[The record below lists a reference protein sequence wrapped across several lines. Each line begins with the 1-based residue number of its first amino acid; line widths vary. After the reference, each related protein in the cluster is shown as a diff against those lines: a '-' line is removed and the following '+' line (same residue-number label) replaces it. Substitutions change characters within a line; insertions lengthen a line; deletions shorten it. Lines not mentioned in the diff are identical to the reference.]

1 LVEEEMIIDN
11 EEEGGEW
18 ITPENIAKH
27 ILGGDSNKKFIK
39 EDEEH

>member
-1 LVEEEMIIDN
+1 MIDN

-18 ITPENIAKH
+18 ITPENLAKF
-27 ILGGDSNKKFIK
+27 ILGGDSNVKFIK